1 MAYQTLIVEI
11 ADHVALIRL
20 NRPEALNALSGQLVS
35 ELAAA
40 MKAADADAEVRT
52 AVLTHTGGTFCAGT
66 EVICRRWTSETRP
79 CG

>member
-11 ADHVALIRL
+11 TDHVALIRL

-40 MKAADADAEVRT
+40 MKGAKVPLIGLEVN
-52 AVLTHTGGTFCAGT
+52 G
-66 EVICRRWTSETRP
+66 EKVIA
-79 CG
+79 